1 MFKRDRQ
8 YVIYTIDS
16 GKKKAQSCIPGS
28 VK

>member
-8 YVIYTIDS
+8 YVICTIDS
-16 GKKKAQSCIPGS
+16 EKKKAQSCRPGS